1 MKNSIFNQLFQ
12 VKEKIRNAE
21 CRFGRSPGSVK
32 LIAVSKAQNLEAIR
46 SAITAGQ
53 LVFGENYVQ
62 EAAEKILDLQNSG
75 LEWHFIGRI
84 QANKTKFIA
93 NNFSWVHSLA
103 DLRLAIKL
111 NKYRKETNLIPLNVC
126 IQINLHKEA
135 SKAGIYLE
143 HLIYLAKSI
152 DKLSYLHLRG
162 LMAIPKPEK
171 DFASQRKNFKALRL
185 ILIQLQALG
194 LQLDTLSMGM
204 SQDFEAAIAEGATL
218 VRIGTSI
225 FGKRKI

>member
-1 MKNSIFNQLFQ
+1 MKNGIFNQLLQ

-21 CRFGRSPGSVK
+21 GRFGRSPDSVK

-46 SAITAGQ
+46 SAIAAGQ
-53 LVFGENYVQ
+53 LAFGENYVQ
-62 EAAEKILDLQNSG
+62 EAAKKILGVHALG

-84 QANKTKFIA
+84 QVNKTKFIA

-111 NKYRKETNLIPLNVC
+111 NEHRKEANLNPLNVC

-135 SKAGIYLE
+135 SKAGVYLE
-143 HLIYLAKSI
+143 HLVCLANSI
-152 DKLSYLHLRG
+152 DKLSHLNLRG

-171 DFASQRKNFKALRL
+171 DFASQRKSFKALRL
-185 ILIQLQALG
+185 ILIKLQALG

-204 SQDFEAAIAEGATL
+204 SEDFEVAIAEGATL
-218 VRIGTSI
+218 VRIGTAI